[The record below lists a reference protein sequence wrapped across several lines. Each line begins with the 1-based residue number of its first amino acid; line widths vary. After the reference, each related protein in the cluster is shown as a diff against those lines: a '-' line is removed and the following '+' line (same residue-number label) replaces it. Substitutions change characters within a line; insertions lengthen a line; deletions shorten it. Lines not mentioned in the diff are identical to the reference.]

1 MRKTLSLMAMLIFT
15 IILATAQTRSITGRV
30 VDETGQP
37 VSGASVTVRGSAAG
51 ASANAAGDFKINAKP
66 GDVLQVTS
74 VNFGST
80 ETKVGNQN
88 SIIIRLNSA
97 STRLSEVIVTTALG
111 VQKQARSLGY
121 STAKVSGGEVSQ
133 AKPVS
138 VVNGLTGKVS
148 GLQINTVNNGLF
160 APTRVTLRGNR
171 SLTGNNQPLIVV
183 DGAIFYSD
191 LSTLNPEDVSDM
203 TILKG
208 SSASAVYGSDASNG
222 VIVVTTKHGTRTK
235 SSSLTLSSTVQ
246 AETVSYLPAYQ
257 ERFGSNGGERFVE
270 DFNDLSTFIP
280 YENQSYGPE
289 YNGKIVPLGR
299 PGPDSTG
306 FFVPY
311 SAVKNQKKNFFNTGI
326 TTQYNLSY
334 QTSEENGS
342 FFLSMQD
349 ITSKAIMPGDKGRR
363 DIFRVGGTKR
373 YGIFSANYSASYTY
387 KTTNTT
393 NTNSVYNNL
402 IESPTLVPFSQLKDI
417 QNNFY
422 ASQNGYY
429 NDYYRSPYAVI
440 DQERFTSDENNVA
453 ANIQLGLKPFKWLN
467 LSYRTAINNISSR
480 FEYKGAAINYSNYAL
495 TDNRIVYSNANGTG
509 VDTALESAKTIAVND
524 NPHPASYSTA
534 NFNNLLFSTDFL
546 ASFNTTVKDDFS
558 VNGTVGYSYLDNKV
572 NYTPVGI
579 AGGANL
585 TFPVYNTSVYS
596 GAPSVLGQAVAQARK
611 MGIFGE
617 ATVGYKQLAFLHG
630 SYRTDIDSR
639 LSKDNRFIPFYDID
653 ASFVLSDMFKSIT
666 DNGVLNYAK
675 LRVAHSLTGNVSPL
689 AFGSQYIAYGAYAT
703 EPAVGAASGF
713 PYSASGLSGYSIA
726 TTIANPDIK
735 PEKVTEDE
743 IGLELAF
750 LRDKITFN
758 GSVYKAITTDGI
770 VFAQISR
777 ASGAVQALVN
787 AAKTQNK
794 GLELDIKATVFKTNN
809 LTWNVGA
816 NWTHTESRVLAIS
829 GTVPQ
834 LSLGATN
841 PYAQTAGGNTGTNA
855 NSYAILNQPYPVIQ
869 TYDWVRDSATGKVIV
884 DAKTG
889 NPKRSGQ
896 LTNLG
901 QANPKDILGFTTSVQ
916 WKSFS
921 FSATADYRGGH
932 KIFNVLGNTI
942 DHSGVGTTTASA
954 GRQRFVFPNSV
965 YMDPTKGTYV
975 DNTNITVDDG
985 NFNFWPSLYNSVG
998 ANYVVSAAAWKLRE
1012 VVITYNFPKS
1022 LIGYRNIIKNAA
1034 LSISG
1039 RNLIMIRPS
1048 TNEWTD
1054 PEFNEGTGNDVG
1066 RTGLGQA
1073 PPTRIFSAT
1082 LSVTL

>member
-1 MRKTLSLMAMLIFT
+1 MAMLVFIAVSA
-15 IILATAQTRSITGRV
+15 IAQTRAVTGRV
-30 VDETGQP
+30 LDETGQP
-37 VSGASVTVRGSAAG
+37 VSGASITIRGSGSG
-51 ASANAAGDFKINAKP
+51 ASANANGDFRINAKT
-66 GDVLQVTS
+66 GDLLQVTS
-74 VNFGST
+74 VNFGNT
-80 ETKVGNQN
+80 EAKIGNQN
-88 SIIIRLNSA
+88 SITIRLNSA

-121 STAKVSGGEVSQ
+121 STAKVTGADVSQ

-183 DGAIFYSD
+183 DGAIYYSD
-191 LSTLNPEDVSDM
+191 LNTLNPEDVVDM

-222 VIVVTTKHGTRTK
+222 VIIVTTKHGTRTK
-235 SSSLTLSSTVQ
+235 SSSLTFSSTVQ
-246 AETVSYLPAYQ
+246 AEKVSYLPAYQ
-257 ERFGSNGGERFVE
+257 SRFGSNGGEAYVE
-270 DFNDLSTFIP
+270 DFNDLSTYQP

-311 SAVKNQKKNFFNTGI
+311 SAVKNQKKDFFNTGL
-326 TTQYNLSY
+326 TTQYNLSF

-342 FFLSMQD
+342 FFLSLQD
-349 ITSKAIMPGDKGRR
+349 LVSKAIMPGDKGRR

-387 KTTNTT
+387 KNTNTT
-393 NTNSVYNNL
+393 ATNSVYNDL
-402 IESPTLVPFSQLKDI
+402 TESPTLVPFSQLKDW
-417 QNNFY
+417 QNNYY
-422 ASQNGYY
+422 ASPSGYY
-429 NDYYRSPYAVI
+429 NDYFRSPYAVI
-440 DQERFTSDENNVA
+440 GQERYANEENNV
-453 ANIQLGLKPFKWLN
+453 NVNVLLSLKPFKWLN

-480 FEYKGAAINYSNYAL
+480 YEYKGSEIKYTNYAL
-495 TDNRIVYSNANGTG
+495 NDPRVVFSNADGTG
-509 VDTALESAKTIAVND
+509 VDTTTGVGAKYVATSD
-524 NPHPASYSTA
+524 NPHPASYTTA

-546 ASFNTTVKDDFS
+546 ASVNTTVANDYS
-558 VNGTVGYSYLDNKV
+558 ISGTVGYSYLDNKI
-572 NYTPVGI
+572 NYTPVGV
-579 AGGANL
+579 AGGNSL

-596 GAPSVLGQAVAQARK
+596 GATSVLGQAVSQARK

-639 LSKDNRFIPFYDID
+639 LSRDNRFIPYYDID
-653 ASFVLSDMFKSIT
+653 ASLVLSDMFKSIT

-675 LRVAHSLTGNVSPL
+675 IRVAHSLTGNVSPL

-703 EPAVGAASGF
+703 EPTVTAASGF
-713 PYSASGLSGYSIA
+713 PYSASGLSGYSIS
-726 TTIANPDIK
+726 TVIANPDIK

-750 LRDKITFN
+750 FKDRLTFN
-758 GSVYKAITTDGI
+758 GSVYKATTTDGI

-777 ASGAVQALVN
+777 ASGAVAALVN

-794 GLELDIKATVFKTNN
+794 GLELDIKTTVLKSRDV
-809 LTWNVGA
+809 TWDIGV
-816 NWTHTESRVLAIS
+816 NWTHTTSKVLGIS
-829 GTVPQ
+829 GNVQQ
-834 LSLGATN
+834 LGLSGAN
-841 PYAQTAGGNTGTNA
+841 PNAYAV
-855 NSYAILNQPYPVIQ
+855 LNQPYPVIQ
-869 TYDWVRDSATGKVIV
+869 SYDWIRDSASGKVIV
-884 DAKTG
+884 DAVTG
-889 NPKRSGQ
+889 NPKKSSQ

-901 QANPKDILGFTTSVQ
+901 QANPKDILGLTTRVS
-916 WKSFS
+916 WKNFS
-921 FSATADYRGGH
+921 FSATADYRAGH
-932 KIFNVLGNTI
+932 KIFNDLGRTI
-942 DHSGVGTTTASA
+942 DHSGVGLTTALS

-1012 VVITYNFPKS
+1012 VVISYSFPKS
-1022 LIGYRNIIKNAA
+1022 WIGYRDIIKSASLA
-1034 LSISG
+1034 ISG

-1048 TNEWTD
+1048 TNKWTD
-1054 PEFNEGTGNDVG
+1054 PEFSEDTGNDVG

-1082 LSVTL
+1082 LSVTF